1 MSQVYTKWMHK
12 WIGTQLRP
20 DQQGKTWSQKT
31 SIFNVYVKKTFGGKA
46 FIVAIL
52 QCGSALMP
60 SGAAEHAQKF
70 RDNKERTIACLEE
83 LVDWLERF
91 GAAYVDHKTDP
102 ATQKARQYSGSVCG
116 QSGLSAEQQ
125 QHRWRRQ
132 TAQKRLHQA
141 CTLQRELRA
150 YTKWDFQEFPR
161 PRSWFELAQWEQEM
175 IQALERGDL
184 HREHDEAAAAH
195 GGAVA
200 APPFRM

>member
-1 MSQVYTKWMHK
+1 
-12 WIGTQLRP
+12 
-20 DQQGKTWSQKT
+20 
-31 SIFNVYVKKTFGGKA
+31 
-46 FIVAIL
+46 
-52 QCGSALMP
+52 MP

-70 RDNKERTIACLEE
+70 RDNTARTMACLEE
-83 LVDWLERF
+83 LVDWLARF
-91 GAAYVDHKTDP
+91 ATAWAAHKADP
-102 ATQKARQYSGSVCG
+102 ASQKARQYSGSVCG

-132 TAQKRLHQA
+132 TAQTRLHQA
-141 CTLQRELRA
+141 FTLQRELRA

-161 PRSWFELAQWEQEM
+161 PRSWFELAQLEQEM

-200 APPFRM
+200 AAPFRM